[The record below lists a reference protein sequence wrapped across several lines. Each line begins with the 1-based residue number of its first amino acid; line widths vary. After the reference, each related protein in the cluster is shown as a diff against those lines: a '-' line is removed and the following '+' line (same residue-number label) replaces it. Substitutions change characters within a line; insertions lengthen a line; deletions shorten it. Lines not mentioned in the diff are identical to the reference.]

1 MSITF
6 NRQPIHPSLPL
17 QSAYLLVSHGSR
29 DPRPQTAVDQLS
41 LLICQKLR
49 ARGVSWVSASARPR
63 SAAASPVIL
72 EPLVGTAS
80 LELAPIPLCEQIR
93 LFGKRAQAAGY
104 KRLQILP
111 LFLLPGVHV
120 KEDIPAEVKTAQQA
134 LGSKLAIEVRPHL
147 GTHPRLGRLLATQL
161 RYINADARI
170 LLSHGSRHPGGN
182 RPAEAIATQLEAVA
196 AFWSVQPSLESQL
209 RELVKAG
216 YEHIGIL
223 PYFLFPGEI
232 TDAIAQAVAQHR
244 LQFPSATLYLAEPI
258 GASAELA
265 DLISDLMDK

>member
-1 MSITF
+1 MNITLPGKPL
-6 NRQPIHPSLPL
+6 NTSLPL

-29 DPRPQTAVDQLS
+29 DPRPQTAVEHLS
-41 LLICQKLR
+41 LLLCQKLR
-49 ARGVSWVSASARPR
+49 TRGVSWVSASTR
-63 SAAASPVIL
+63 SRSVAASPVIL

-80 LELAPIPLCEQIR
+80 LELAPLPLHEQIR

-104 KRLQILP
+104 KRLQVLP

-120 KEDIPAEVKTAQQA
+120 KEDIPAEVQIAQQA
-134 LGSKLAIEVRPHL
+134 LSSKLMIEVRPHL
-147 GTHPRLGRLLATQL
+147 GTHTRLGRLLANQL
-161 RYINADARI
+161 RYIKADARI
-170 LLSHGSRHPGGN
+170 LLSHGSRRPGGN
-182 RPAEAIATQLEAVA
+182 QSVEVVATQLEAVPA
-196 AFWSVQPSLESQL
+196 YWSVQPSLESQI

-265 DLISDLMDK
+265 DLILDLMDK